1 MGASDRT
8 TTSRYATLA
17 YWLAAAVVYGWV
29 ASRSWPVPPM
39 LSETNWDVWQHI
51 AALQTLLHDPWSPP
65 NPFIEGDASSRLYG
79 PVHVALGA
87 IGHWLGWTQVQAY
100 QGAVALGLCLM
111 AAGQFA
117 FGRAYYRS
125 AWGPL
130 ALLAAMLFGWTVSF
144 LYPGLSSPLALI
156 FNIGL
161 PAGIAIGASLLSW
174 AWSIRLLQRRSW
186 PELGGFALFVA
197 VQFANHQLGAG
208 IALIGVACFGA
219 FSPASFAARV
229 RLALAVAGGL
239 GLAALWPYFNPYA
252 VLATVDRKAWDAGI
266 DFYSFDTL
274 WKCLVP
280 AAIGV
285 FGLRRPTVVLLA
297 LYGAAYLLGL
307 AGSPTSHR
315 FLAPCVIVLQIGL
328 GQLLLRHLPRRWPLI
343 VAAAMPFVA
352 IQFFLVAV
360 YLKDNAAFMRRNGN
374 LIVQGQRLL
383 QDNPHGIAGYQ
394 AAAWPAVA
402 SGHKVYITP
411 FTETLILDQ
420 PERLVNNR
428 RLFDPGLDRV
438 QRLALARRLGITV
451 LIAER
456 AALSA
461 TAFARLREQSI
472 AVTTAGP
479 LTRFDLE
486 PQPAGAT
493 RNILPSASSVSR

>member
-1 MGASDRT
+1 MTMG
-8 TTSRYATLA
+8 RYATPA
-17 YWLAAAVVYGWV
+17 YWLAAVIVYGWFG
-29 ASRSWPVPPM
+29 SRSWPVPPM
-39 LSETNWDVWQHI
+39 VSETNWDIWQHI

-65 NPFIEGDASSRLYG
+65 NPFIATNASSRLYG
-79 PVHVALGA
+79 PVHVTLGA
-87 IGHWLGWTQVQAY
+87 IGHWFGWTQVQAY
-100 QGAVALGLCLM
+100 QGAIALGLCLM

-125 AWGPL
+125 PWGPL
-130 ALLAAMLFGWTVSF
+130 ALLAAMLGGWTVSF

-156 FNIGL
+156 MDIGL

-174 AWSIRLLQRRSW
+174 AWTIRLLQRRSW
-186 PELGGFALFVA
+186 VELAGFALFVA

-219 FSPASFAARV
+219 FTPAADFAVRV
-229 RLALAVAGGL
+229 RLALAVAAGL

-252 VLATVDRKAWDAGI
+252 VLATVDRKTWDAGI
-266 DFYSFDTL
+266 DFYCFDTL

-285 FGLRRPTVVLLA
+285 FGLRRSTGVLLA
-297 LYGAAYLLGL
+297 LYAAAYLLGF

-328 GQLLLRHLPRRWPLI
+328 AELLLRHLPRRWPLI
-343 VAAAMPFVA
+343 VAVAMPFGA
-352 IQFFLVAV
+352 IQSVLVAG
-360 YLKDNAAFMRRNGN
+360 YLDDNAGFMRRNGN
-374 LIVQGQRLL
+374 LIVQGERLL
-383 QDNPHGIAGYQ
+383 ADNPRGIAGFQ

-420 PERLVNNR
+420 PERLLNNA
-428 RLFDPGLDRV
+428 RLFAPGLDQA
-438 QRLALARRLGITV
+438 QRLALARRLGVTV

-456 AALSA
+456 GVLPAA
-461 TAFARLREQSI
+461 TVARLRAQSLR
-472 AVTTAGP
+472 VTTAGP